1 MTLELTNEQIA
12 DLADEREATHCAH
25 RSTNTD
31 AALEW
36 AIERS
41 LASLYGEIEGELEEM
56 SLRQR
61 QSFIHHISQ
70 SLLHFRLLATEGDA

>member
-1 MTLELTNEQIA
+1 MTLQLTNEQIA
-12 DLADEREATHCAH
+12 DLADEREATICAY
-25 RSTNTD
+25 RSTDTD

-41 LASLYGEIEGELEEM
+41 FVSLCDEIEGEL
-56 SLRQR
+56 SAIPLHQR
-61 QSFIHHISQ
+61 QSFIHHVSQ